1 MLKDTNIVEKSKV
14 LVWAKFQDYGIGEL
28 KILDTYLS
36 RINARDPESALVS
49 FTKKEYADLMGIDP
63 NIRTSQLKAY
73 TAGLL
78 RNVVTIDLPGE
89 GYVQYP
95 LFSKAECR
103 YDNELGQVLIKI
115 RCHEELKPAFF
126 ALAKNGYVQSQ
137 LKNVLALNSPLSI
150 RLYTML
156 KAMPFGWTIKVE
168 DLREKLGAMSPTY
181 NEFKRFNTMVL
192 KKAIKEIN
200 DITDIN
206 VTAENIRR
214 GRSVVSIKFTV
225 EEKKQLLLGE
235 NDVECYD
242 AIDDQCEIEG
252 FIEEFEME
260 AYEHD
265 DPLAI
270 CAAALPSDLTKDQV
284 KLLRDLALDHLPFET
299 QSMAER
305 DLWLHDY
312 LQRKTL
318 LMKATPNVISPFAW
332 LKQAVAENWE

>member
-126 ALAKNGYVQSQ
+126 DLAQKGYVQYQ
-137 LKNVLALNSPLSI
+137 LKNVIALNSQFSI

-156 KAMPFGWTIKVE
+156 M
-168 DLREKLGAMSPTY
+168 
-181 NEFKRFNTMVL
+181 
-192 KKAIKEIN
+192 
-200 DITDIN
+200 
-206 VTAENIRR
+206 R
-214 GRSVVSIKFTV
+214 GRLS
-225 EEKKQLLLGE
+225 
-235 NDVECYD
+235 
-242 AIDDQCEIEG
+242 
-252 FIEEFEME
+252 
-260 AYEHD
+260 
-265 DPLAI
+265 
-270 CAAALPSDLTKDQV
+270 
-284 KLLRDLALDHLPFET
+284 
-299 QSMAER
+299 
-305 DLWLHDY
+305 
-312 LQRKTL
+312 
-318 LMKATPNVISPFAW
+318 
-332 LKQAVAENWE
+332 